1 MVNSSLVSNKSQ
13 KQLQVNRF
21 SYIIEAAL
29 EYFID
34 IMVKSTFIT
43 ALLMNLGTSQGNVG
57 IITSLASF
65 GFTAQ
70 FFSVMFLNPGNHVK
84 RMSTVIHFINQFMFV
99 LMYVVPGVNIPSN
112 MKIVLVAGLYLAAN
126 LLHYTV
132 YPFKFDWMMSYV
144 DDKKRGVFTANKEIV
159 SLLGGIIFSNVM
171 GLLIDHYKT
180 MGREDVGF
188 IISAIT
194 IFVLCILHLITLIII
209 KDPEDFH

>member
-65 GFTAQ
+65 DMHPK
-70 FFSVMFLNPGNHVK
+70 S
-84 RMSTVIHFINQFMFV
+84 
-99 LMYVVPGVNIPSN
+99 
-112 MKIVLVAGLYLAAN
+112 
-126 LLHYTV
+126 
-132 YPFKFDWMMSYV
+132 
-144 DDKKRGVFTANKEIV
+144 
-159 SLLGGIIFSNVM
+159 
-171 GLLIDHYKT
+171 
-180 MGREDVGF
+180 
-188 IISAIT
+188 
-194 IFVLCILHLITLIII
+194 
-209 KDPEDFH
+209 